1 MRLFVFSFALA
12 VGACNKSST
21 PPANPPAET
30 PTQPTDGGET
40 PPADAQRPGISA
52 ADCEGQGGKVV
63 GDIGDGAVHR
73 PDYRCESG
81 QPPIGSITAAAGE
94 PQATE
99 GAVCCK

>member
-1 MRLFVFSFALA
+1 MRTAVFTFVLALA
-12 VGACNKSST
+12 ACNKSST

-30 PTQPTDGGET
+30 PPAGEQPAQPSDEG
-40 PPADAQRPGISA
+40 AQRPGITSVE
-52 ADCEGQGGKVV
+52 CEGQGGKVV

-81 QPPIGSITAAAGE
+81 EPPIGTITSEPGG
-94 PQATE
+94 PQAIE